1 MGAPKLFPSKPSIAH
16 SYFQMSL
23 DLYGTK
29 AEGLRRLNAGLKT
42 SYSFGHVSRWERG
55 EREPDRDARL
65 FMLRDVLPW
74 ELGQSGL
81 LKNGLDKATTAALTK
96 LAAKLA

>member
-1 MGAPKLFPSKPSIAH
+1 MGAPKLFASKPSLAH

-29 AEGLRRLNAGLKT
+29 AEGLRRLNTGLKT

-55 EREPDRDARL
+55 EREPEREARL

-74 ELGQSGL
+74 QLGHAGL
-81 LKNGLDKATTAALTK
+81 LKSGLDKATVAALSK
-96 LAAKLA
+96 MAEHLA